1 MEVAFWICLVGG
13 LYSYLLYPLILC
25 VIPERRSFR
34 PSAPADEAY
43 EPTVTLIIACR
54 NEAARIR
61 AKIENALDSEYK
73 NLEIV
78 VASDCSD
85 DGSDAIVESFA
96 ARGVRL
102 VRSPE
107 RRGKEHV
114 QGLALEAARGEIVVF
129 SDAGTQIPR
138 GALTQLVRQFSDPS
152 VGAVSSEDQFIS
164 ADGSLVGEGAY
175 VRFEMWLRKQE
186 TKRAGLVGLSGS
198 FFAIRKSVV
207 KSWDSTIPSDFAC
220 ALNTVRARKV
230 AISDPLVRG
239 VYHDIKD
246 PSKEY
251 QRKVRTAIRGMTAL
265 WRLREVLNPF
275 KYGLFSFQVWSHKV
289 MRWLTPWFLLG
300 LLITSWALADVSP
313 WIGALFYAQ
322 VIGYAA
328 VAAAHW
334 LPAIRRLLPF
344 RIAYYFI
351 QASAAIAVAGVQFV
365 LGRRITVW
373 EPSAR

>member
-1 MEVAFWICLVGG
+1 
-13 LYSYLLYPLILC
+13 
-25 VIPERRSFR
+25 
-34 PSAPADEAY
+34 
-43 EPTVTLIIACR
+43 
-54 NEAARIR
+54 
-61 AKIENALDSEYK
+61 
-73 NLEIV
+73 
-78 VASDCSD
+78 
-85 DGSDAIVESFA
+85 
-96 ARGVRL
+96 
-102 VRSPE
+102 
-107 RRGKEHV
+107 
-114 QGLALEAARGEIVVF
+114 
-129 SDAGTQIPR
+129 
-138 GALTQLVRQFSDPS
+138 
-152 VGAVSSEDQFIS
+152 
-164 ADGSLVGEGAY
+164 
-175 VRFEMWLRKQE
+175 
-186 TKRAGLVGLSGS
+186 
-198 FFAIRKSVV
+198 V

-351 QASAAIAVAGVQFV
+351 QASVAIAVAGVQFV